1 MVGFFKNHVADS
13 VGCIFI
19 DGIMGQFF
27 ALSLGVDDL
36 RCNRFGSICGNAYFA
51 V

>member
-1 MVGFFKNHVADS
+1 MVGLK
-13 VGCIFI
+13 
-19 DGIMGQFF
+19 IMLPILLVVFLLMGLWVSFF